1 MRPRCSLTAQL
12 DQVIALPRSRQHLDT
27 GRTCCIRFNRALS
40 AQSRPSE
47 RFRLLNCWLMK
58 TLGEF
63 CKRLIRPVPAAS
75 MSRRHWL
82 QIGAVA
88 LAGLDPS
95 RSVRAG
101 AAESLAP
108 VRSCILVFYQ
118 GGPSHLDTWD
128 MKPNAP
134 AEVRGQFQPIA
145 TAVPGLWAC
154 EHLPHLAR
162 LADRLTIVRSLHH
175 DATNHLPAAF
185 TTLIGREPSRGDQLL
200 VGQSTNDPPCLGS
213 SVARARPEVPLG
225 IPPFVA
231 LPYRMWN
238 EMDVP
243 GQSAG
248 FLGSAHEPL
257 QVEGDPNH
265 PDFRLPEL
273 DFPAGV
279 NSARLEMRENLL
291 DNLERPLR
299 SVDAPT
305 LSGRVDDYR
314 RQAIELLGSKTVRRA
329 FDLRLEDAS
338 MRERYG
344 RTQHGQSLLLAR
356 RLVEAGVRF
365 VAVYDRKINGA
376 ESWDTHGNNFPL
388 LKDSLLPPADR
399 GLAALIEDLA
409 DRGLL
414 DSTLVIA
421 LGEFGRTPRVNPSA
435 GRDHWPFCYNAV
447 LAGGGA
453 KGGFVF
459 GSSDAIGAYPETNP
473 VTPADMAA
481 TLFWRF
487 GLDPASEIRDRM
499 DRPYRLAD
507 GQPIRTLFGV

>member
-1 MRPRCSLTAQL
+1 MPGNSHDHLTA
-12 DQVIALPRSRQHLDT
+12 AL
-27 GRTCCIRFNRALS
+27 
-40 AQSRPSE
+40 
-47 RFRLLNCWLMK
+47 
-58 TLGEF
+58 
-63 CKRLIRPVPAAS
+63 
-75 MSRRHWL
+75 MSRRRWL

-88 LAGLDPS
+88 LSGLDPI
-95 RSVRAG
+95 RALR
-101 AAESLAP
+101 AAESESLPP

-128 MKPNAP
+128 MKPKAP
-134 AEVRGQFQPIA
+134 AEVRGDFKPIA
-145 TAVPGLWAC
+145 TAVPGLWAS

-162 LADRLTIVRSLHH
+162 VADRLAIVRSLHH
-175 DATNHLPAAF
+175 RLTNHLPAAF
-185 TTLIGREPSRGDQLL
+185 TTLIGRDPPRGDQLF
-200 VGQSTNDPPCLGS
+200 VGQSLSDPPSLGS
-213 SVARARPEVPLG
+213 AVSRARPAERLG

-231 LPYRMWN
+231 LPHRMWN

-257 QVEGDPNH
+257 QVEGDPSH

-273 DFPAGV
+273 EFAAGMTT
-279 NSARLEMRENLL
+279 ARLEQRESLL
-291 DNLERPLR
+291 DTLERPLR
-299 SVDAPT
+299 SAGA
-305 LSGRVDDYR
+305 LAASGAVDDFR
-314 RQAIELLGSKTVRRA
+314 AKALDLLGSDLVRRA
-329 FDLRLEDAS
+329 FDLRLESAPVRD
-338 MRERYG
+338 RYS
-344 RTQHGQSLLLAR
+344 RTRHGQSLLLAR

-376 ESWDTHGNNFPL
+376 ESWDTHGSNFAL
-388 LKDSLLPPADR
+388 LKDSLLPPADQ

-421 LGEFGRTPRVNPSA
+421 LGEFGRTPRVNGAA

-453 KGGFVF
+453 RGGFVY
-459 GSSDAIGAYPETNP
+459 GSSDSLGAYPDTNP
-473 VTPADMAA
+473 VTPADIAA

-487 GLDPASEIRDRM
+487 GLDPAGEIRDRT

-507 GQPIRTLFGV
+507 GQPLRQLFG